1 MKIHL
6 YLCSLITIF
15 LITGCDQNNPTNS
28 SITIF
33 EKFPDWNYLYC
44 ESPTGKYNAFSK
56 SGTFLV
62 IEPEKNNPKIYAWK
76 YSYELD
82 LTYGGTSKL
91 EENRIKDYFHIHK
104 HSNPKRMEPNY
115 KLNSFYSHVSN
126 YCGREPSRA
135 ENCKFFN
142 IKTNPESSFDEW
154 DDGYLNR
161 SNLYLDR
168 VAKYTEPN
176 NVRGPDKLCKS
187 VDIKSNEFKEIQT
200 KISETYKRAV
210 KYHQYII
217 DQHNALKNDF
227 KI

>member
-44 ESPTGKYNAFSK
+44 EDPTGKNDAFIK
-56 SGTFLV
+56 SGAFLV
-62 IEPEKNNPKIYAWK
+62 IEPEKNNPKIYAWQ
-76 YSYELD
+76 YSYYLD
-82 LTYGGTSKL
+82 LTFGGTSKN
-91 EENRIKDYFHIHK
+91 EERQIKNIYTHEY
-104 HSNPKRMEPNY
+104 SNPKRMEPTY
-115 KLNSFYSHVSN
+115 KLSSFYSHVSY
-126 YCGREPSRA
+126 YCGREPSKA
-135 ENCKFFN
+135 ENCKIFK
-142 IKTNPESSFDEW
+142 IKANPERSYDDW
-154 DDGYLNR
+154 DDLYLNR
-161 SNLYLDR
+161 SNLFLDR

-176 NVRGPDKLCKS
+176 NVRRSDKLCKF
-187 VDIKSNEFKEIQT
+187 VDIKSNELKEIQT

-217 DQHNALKNDF
+217 DQHNALKEDF

>member
-1 MKIHL
+1 M
-6 YLCSLITIF
+6 
-15 LITGCDQNNPTNS
+15 ITGCDQNNPTNS
-28 SITIF
+28 STTIF

-44 ESPTGKYNAFSK
+44 ESPTGAYNAFIK

-62 IEPEKNNPKIYAWK
+62 IEPEKNNPKIYAWQ
-76 YSYELD
+76 YLYELD
-82 LTYGGTSKL
+82 LTYGGTSKN
-91 EENRIKDYFHIHK
+91 EEKTIKDYFDTHK
-104 HSNPKRMEPNY
+104 YSNPKRMEPNY
-115 KLNSFYSHVSN
+115 KLSSFYSHVSY
-126 YCGREPSRA
+126 YCGREPSKA
-135 ENCKFFN
+135 ENCKFYK
-142 IKTNPESSFDEW
+142 IKANPNSSFDEW
-154 DDGYLNR
+154 DDLYLNR

-176 NVRGPDKLCKS
+176 DIRGPDELCKV

-217 DQHNALKNDF
+217 DQHNALKEDF